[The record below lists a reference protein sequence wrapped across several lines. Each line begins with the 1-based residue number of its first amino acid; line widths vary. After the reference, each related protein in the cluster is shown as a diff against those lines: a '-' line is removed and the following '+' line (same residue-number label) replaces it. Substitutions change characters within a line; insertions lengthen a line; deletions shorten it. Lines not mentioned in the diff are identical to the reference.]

1 MAKPRARASE
11 AATAEAKRSE
21 VVTLPTQQQPERRGL
36 LDRMAEKYGLDPKT
50 FERTVFATAMPANS
64 SREEFIACLMIAH
77 EHGLNPLVKEIYF
90 MRTRSGQIQPIV
102 GVDGWISKA
111 HRHPHFKG
119 FTFNDLRD
127 DKGNLTAVE
136 CTLHRSDMAVPV
148 TVTEYM
154 VECRGDSP
162 AWKKTPA
169 RMLRHRALTQAVRY
183 GVGFAGVM
191 DSDEFYQWQTR
202 DREPHDITP
211 RRAAPLPGP
220 APEQLPN
227 DTSDDAPVENGFDVD
242 GLLDRL
248 KTALDKCASSNDLVA
263 AWRPFDAEIEGPMP
277 LDQRPRAYALYDEAE
292 ARVEGGA

>member
-1 MAKPRARASE
+1 MSKTRATE
-11 AATAEAKRSE
+11 AATADAKRSE
-21 VVTLPTQQQPERRGL
+21 VVTLPNQMQAQKPGL
-36 LDRMAEKYGLDPKT
+36 LARMAERYGLEPQT
-50 FERTVFATAMPANS
+50 FERTVFATAMPANA

-119 FTFNDLRD
+119 CTFNDIRD
-127 DKGNLTAVE
+127 AQGNLTAIE

-154 VECRGDSP
+154 AECKGDSP

-191 DSDEFYQWQTR
+191 DRDEFDQWQGPHGGQLR
-202 DREPHDITP
+202 DVGPV
-211 RRAAPLPGP
+211 LPGP
-220 APEQLPN
+220 APANAAPMTHDLDVEPA
-227 DTSDDAPVENGFDVD
+227 DADAFDVD
-242 GLLDRL
+242 GLLARL
-248 KTALDKCASSNDLVA
+248 KAALDKCATSSELVA

-277 LDQRPRAYALYDEAE
+277 VDQRPRAYELYDAAE
-292 ARVEGGA
+292 ARIEKALA